1 MGKAF
6 LHYLNAI
13 AVSVLSSLILI
24 LLGYNV
30 YMFLIKKKN
39 YRNVLH
45 VVFYVAAF
53 VIIVINVLV
62 AWIRFACDEVN

>member
-1 MGKAF
+1 MRKAF

-45 VVFYVAAF
+45 VVFYVTAF

-62 AWIRFACDEVN
+62 AWVRFACNEVN

>member
-1 MGKAF
+1 MGEAF
-6 LHYLNAI
+6 VHYLNAI
-13 AVSVLSSLILI
+13 SVSVLSSLILI

-39 YRNVLH
+39 YRHMLH

-62 AWIRFACDEVN
+62 AWVRFTCDGVN